1 MIYQLM
7 KRNEAWKFVM
17 SLTIPCTV
25 VGAFVAAHPGFVTV
39 FCGYLGIM
47 GAFVCRP
54 NQHATRFEASLP
66 LAGRQLFLARICIM
80 MVAIWL
86 PAIAGCGALLISTGF
101 TRPSV
106 DMAGFAAVATLI
118 AMAVQS
124 VRVRELSGPNWLT
137 GAFFVCAPAATALV
151 LKWHAALPVLMV
163 CAPLSAALF
172 VRTWRSVPKSLQIA
186 PAGASAEAAPV
197 GHAKANSGAAPAT
210 VWMPI
215 LRSVFSWQYG
225 VWLLFLFSAPMTVTW
240 IGSCGFSLVVLWGI
254 ARQRVG
260 WTQAL
265 PIRPRVV
272 LWTILALVL
281 LTLAFGY
288 FVGFHFGSHSRPVP
302 ELRDQVLNL
311 AALLGWA
318 LLVVLFNVL
327 FDWRRLRHVSLV
339 VRRVLLALL
348 LGVPLVASFAARFLL
363 PKPIEITLIANA
375 LLRLSRVLPGSPA
388 AVIALAAIPLAA
400 LCWALVR
407 VFEEAEY
414 ADKPRAARDESFL
427 RT

>member
-17 SLTIPCTV
+17 SLAISCTV

-66 LAGRQLFLARICIM
+66 LAGRQIFLARICIM

-106 DMAGFAAVATLI
+106 DMAGFAAVATLT

-124 VRVRELSGPNWLT
+124 VRVRALSGPNWLT

-172 VRTWRSVPKSLQIA
+172 VRTWRAVPKSFQIA
-186 PAGASAEAAPV
+186 AAGTASAGRATTGRSAEPV
-197 GHAKANSGAAPAT
+197 T
-210 VWMPI
+210 VWLPI
-215 LRSVFSWQYG
+215 LRSVFSMQYCFWVLFFCFMTTNTWVG
-225 VWLLFLFSAPMTVTW
+225 VPVLLLPVL
-240 IGSCGFSLVVLWGI
+240 CLVARHRVRWTRALPLKPRTVLWVFLI
-254 ARQRVG
+254 P
-260 WTQAL
+260 L
-265 PIRPRVV
+265 
-272 LWTILALVL
+272 LLALAV
-281 LTLAFGY
+281 AS
-288 FVGFHFGSHSRPVP
+288 VAGFHFGVHQRPVP
-302 ELRDQVLNL
+302 ELRVQVLEL
-311 AALLGWA
+311 SARFGWA
-318 LLVVLFNVL
+318 LFIVLFL
-327 FDWRRLRHVSLV
+327 ALYDWRRLRRVSPV
-339 VRRVLLALL
+339 VRKVLLCLL
-348 LGVPLVASFAARFLL
+348 WAAPLVASMAALFLL
-363 PKPIEITLIANA
+363 PKGNDATLIADA
-375 LLRLSRVLPGSPA
+375 LLRLSGELPGSLT
-388 AVIALAAIPLAA
+388 AVIALAVLPLAA
-400 LCWALVR
+400 LGWALNK

-414 ADKPRAARDESFL
+414 ADKPRATKDDSFL
-427 RT
+427 QA